1 MTPVHMM
8 HPDRQMPSQH
18 LPAVMPMQP
27 SGQGHVQEQDIDA
40 TPRESEQPQSRRG
53 SLALPAKRPA
63 PAGSEADAPVRPAKK
78 RQTSY
83 RPRST
88 YNDSEAGS
96 PAPSDTEGRPA
107 GPKRSGSGAVRR
119 KQIEDKM
126 HAAVAK
132 GEMPQ
137 FCAHCG
143 SIDTPTWRR
152 LYFKVIEGKPGPLD
166 YVEGECETVGLEE
179 LERDDNGEVTKFVVR
194 KTIKR
199 SNARDPPTAGAGF
212 EEITVCNPC
221 GLWFNKSRTMRPRDK
236 WHKKSGTRKSSKRP
250 KNADAGPATDG
261 PEPQSEAFFTDHVMP
276 EDGSDDGNVSASVE
290 QMVGSAAGQSQ
301 QPAGGRPRSHSMQ
314 AQQRPNSEPSQM
326 SALQRDAAL
335 ARAIQSSPAR
345 FHGSQES
352 PIELDELTPRPT
364 RRLLFPSPR
373 REGESKNL
381 DDNAVQSS
389 KSATPEK
396 QAAIQ
401 KTMLASDQQADIAIF
416 EAFTTDKE
424 NMPPPIDD
432 DDDELAH
439 LFLGSPSSLFKT
451 PRKTPPSK
459 SFQHFDNLLKT
470 PTPASRRRKPLTP
483 AAGNAQP
490 SSQHQGTTAN
500 IANDFL
506 TSPTS
511 SRYFLR
517 STPTRLAATPGNRR
531 SNPNSSQT
539 VSPFSRHL
547 SQMLQDATAEGASF
561 GDVMSPGKFDFSDI
575 SAMFGSP
582 EKGVGGQGQQQA
594 VVDWDGLMRGDLGE
608 GGVFEDGSGES

>member
-1 MTPVHMM
+1 MTPVQRMQ
-8 HPDRQMPSQH
+8 PDAH
-18 LPAVMPMQP
+18 LHAQQPQPAMMPMQP
-27 SGQGHVQEQDIDA
+27 IAQGQMQEPVRDQ
-40 TPRESEQPQSRRG
+40 TPRESEPPQSRRG
-53 SLALPAKRPA
+53 SLALPTKRPA
-63 PAGSEADAPVRPAKK
+63 PVGSEADAPARPAKK

-137 FCAHCG
+137 YCAHCG

-152 LYFKVIEGKPGPLD
+152 LYFKIVEGKPGPLD
-166 YVEGECETVGLEE
+166 YVEGELETVGLEE
-179 LERDDNGEVTKFVVR
+179 LERNGNGEVTKFVVR

-199 SNARDPPTAGAGF
+199 SNTRDSPTAGPGF

-250 KNADAGPATDG
+250 KNGDAGPATDG
-261 PEPQSEAFFTDHVMP
+261 PEPPSEALFTDHVMP

-290 QMVGSAAGQSQ
+290 QISGAATALSQ
-301 QPAGGRPRSHSMQ
+301 QASGGRPRSHSMQ
-314 AQQRPNSEPSQM
+314 TQQRPNSEPSQM
-326 SALQRDAAL
+326 SASQRDAAL

-373 REGESKNL
+373 REGETKSL
-381 DDNAVQSS
+381 DDSALHPEKSLTPPGNA
-389 KSATPEK
+389 EK
-396 QAAIQ
+396 QATFP

-432 DDDELAH
+432 DDELAH
-439 LFLGSPSSLFKT
+439 LFLGSPTSLFKT

-459 SFQHFDNLLKT
+459 SSQHFDNLLKT

-490 SSQHQGTTAN
+490 TNTL
-500 IANDFL
+500 ANDFL
-506 TSPTS
+506 TSPSS

-517 STPTRLAATPGNRR
+517 STPTRLAATPGRR
-531 SNPNSSQT
+531 GANSSQT

-547 SQMLQDATAEGASF
+547 SQMLQDATAEGAS
-561 GDVMSPGKFDFSDI
+561 GEFDFSDI

-582 EKGVGGQGQQQA
+582 EKEGA
-594 VVDWDGLMRGDLGE
+594 APVVDWEGLMRGDLGNA
-608 GGVFEDGSGES
+608 GVFEDGSGAV